1 LRPGRRAGASIRRYA
16 VGLTAV
22 ALGLATAVAIGEVG
36 VRLAA
41 PQPLQHIQL
50 DDQLYFVNRPFAR
63 FTYAR
68 QREYS
73 VDVAYNAWG
82 FRGPVPDSVPGP
94 GVTRI
99 LLIGDSQ
106 TEGLQVRYEET
117 YGQILQ
123 RSLERLL
130 PERHFEVVNLAVSA
144 YGTHQEVLTLR
155 RYGTRVR
162 PCWVVL
168 GFFPGNDLSD
178 NVRLPLV
185 TEDTTGVRL
194 IEHRFSLGHR
204 LWLGTK
210 VWLASAS
217 HLYTASVWGIK
228 ALLSQHWMSQ
238 TGLIEPQSSAVDGE
252 SRPLRL
258 TEQLILIA
266 RRDTQSLGAD
276 LIVLVIPERSQVLR
290 PVGAPRSSFDAI
302 EQEFASWFDREAIQH
317 IEALPM
323 LHDSQRRGER
333 PFFSIDGHL
342 NAVGHRVVGEALADR
357 MARMIQKDRE
367 GSRCDSARQV
377 APAQRLR

>member
-1 LRPGRRAGASIRRYA
+1 MRIRRYA

-22 ALGLATAVAIGEVG
+22 ALGVAIAVTIGEVG
-36 VRLAA
+36 VRLVA

-130 PERHFEVVNLAVSA
+130 PERRFEVVNLAVSA

-155 RYGTRVR
+155 RYGDHVR

-228 ALLSQHWMSQ
+228 ALLSQHRMSQ
-238 TGLIEPQSSAVDGE
+238 AGLIEPTAPAVDGQ
-252 SRPLRL
+252 SRTLRL

-266 RRDTQSLGAD
+266 RRDAESLGAS
-276 LIVLVIPERSQVLR
+276 LIVLVIPERSQVSH
-290 PVGAPRSSFDAI
+290 PKEAPLLSLDAV
-302 EQEFASWFDREAIQH
+302 EHQFASWFDREAIQH
-317 IEALPM
+317 IEALTA
-323 LHDSQRRGER
+323 LRDSQQRGQR

-342 NAVGHRVVGEALADR
+342 NAVGHQVVGEALADR
-357 MARMIQKDRE
+357 MARIIHKNGERA
-367 GSRCDSARQV
+367 RCDSAPRGADQGR
-377 APAQRLR
+377 RLR